1 MAGQWLG
8 SGEGAGELS
17 VSLQM
22 EMVSGH
28 WSKGPRLLSRGCAVR
43 ARGPSLAAAGAHAE
57 ALSSVTALLPP
68 PWVSPVLWV
77 TMAPSP
83 AQALQLCWGLWAPR
97 AGSSPCFAWG
107 WMNSQP
113 RCTLLNRGLWWLFPQ
128 GRFPEPEELEAGEAG
143 RGQVSGVEAGSH
155 CPTASGTGCVL
166 GGQRWLLPPPLRLM
180 HP

>member
-8 SGEGAGELS
+8 SGEGARELS

-22 EMVSGH
+22 EMVSGQ

-83 AQALQLCWGLWAPR
+83 AQALQLCQGAL
-97 AGSSPCFAWG
+97 GSP
-107 WMNSQP
+107 
-113 RCTLLNRGLWWLFPQ
+113 RGLQPLLCMGMDEQPTQVHPPQ
-128 GRFPEPEELEAGEAG
+128 QGPLVALSTGP
-143 RGQVSGVEAGSH
+143 VS
-155 CPTASGTGCVL
+155 
-166 GGQRWLLPPPLRLM
+166 
-180 HP
+180 